1 MTEPTSVAPGIRRL
15 PLPMR
20 TDPGH
25 INSWLL
31 ADGDGWVVVD
41 CGTRAEATREV
52 WKAFMA
58 SPLYG
63 AGITR
68 IFLTHAHPDHAGSA
82 PWLARE
88 TGAPILM
95 AREEL
100 RALQNFAVDDEQRDA
115 EIRQWMSALG
125 APEDR
130 IRISQGFYH
139 HFAGGCPQI
148 HSEIRIVAPGD
159 ELDIGGRRWQLHA
172 GYGHTPCNLLLHQ
185 PEEGLVITG
194 DQILPEIVTH
204 VGLWWR
210 QSENPLPL
218 YLESLERLRE
228 LEVTRAFPAHGDP
241 FGDFRARCDQ
251 LRDTHQQRLARIEGV
266 LRDGPMPLDEL
277 LKKFGGPAVEGP
289 VFPLVAGQILARLA
303 CLESTGRV
311 TVAASDGEMPRYQL
325 PEGSK
330 SPAS

>member
-1 MTEPTSVAPGIRRL
+1 MTKPTSVAPGIWRL

-20 TDPGH
+20 TEPGH

-41 CGTRAEATREV
+41 CGTRAEATREA
-52 WKAFMA
+52 WKDFMA
-58 SPLYG
+58 STLYG

-100 RALQNFAVDDEQRDA
+100 QALENFAVEDAQRDA
-115 EIRQWMSALG
+115 EIREWMSSLG
-125 APEDR
+125 MPEEK
-130 IRISQGFYH
+130 IQVSQGFYH
-139 HFAGGCPQI
+139 HFARGCPQI

-159 ELDIGGRRWQLHA
+159 AIEIDGRRWELHA

-185 PEEGLVITG
+185 PDERLLITG

-204 VGLWWR
+204 VGIWWR
-210 QSENPLPL
+210 QSENPLPH
-218 YLESLERLRE
+218 YLESLERLRS
-228 LEVTRAFPAHGDP
+228 LDVTRAFPAHGDP
-241 FGDFRARCDQ
+241 FGEFRARCDRI
-251 LRDTHQQRLARIEGV
+251 RDTHEQRLARIEAA
-266 LRDGPMPLDEL
+266 LRNSPVPLYEL
-277 LKKFGGPAVEGP
+277 LRRFGGAVLETPA
-289 VFPLVAGQILARLA
+289 FPLVAGQILARLA
-303 CLESTGRV
+303 FLEASGRV
-311 TVAASDGEMPRYQL
+311 TTRGASGGMPHYVL
-325 PEGSK
+325 TG
-330 SPAS
+330 